1 MLSCSIRSVLAV
13 WKLLRSD
20 TLTIS
25 GMHTW
30 NLRWNYW
37 NFFFSTQKKLQSK
50 YLWGQIINFER
61 KYLTLLYTDVST
73 WVNQIVNNVLAPTHS
88 AKVRKGA
95 YNLSMMT
102 QYYQNI
108 VWNASRS
115 NSLVSQTS
123 YNSQV
128 FLKSWTLNI
137 TDVKKRKWLDFLDFR
152 FKNF

>member
-25 GMHTW
+25 WIHTW

-50 YLWGQIINFER
+50 CLWGQIINFER

-88 AKVRKGA
+88 VVK
-95 YNLSMMT
+95 
-102 QYYQNI
+102 
-108 VWNASRS
+108 NASRS
-115 NSLVSQTS
+115 HSCLVSQTS

-137 TDVKKRKWLDFLDFR
+137 TDVKKRKWLDFPDLR
-152 FKNF
+152 FKNL

>member
-25 GMHTW
+25 GIHTW

-88 AKVRKGA
+88 AKVRRGHII
-95 YNLSMMT
+95 YLL
-102 QYYQNI
+102 QH
-108 VWNASRS
+108 
-115 NSLVSQTS
+115 
-123 YNSQV
+123 
-128 FLKSWTLNI
+128 NI
-137 TDVKKRKWLDFLDFR
+137 TKILLGMPLEVIVVWFPKQVTIHKFF
-152 FKNF
+152 